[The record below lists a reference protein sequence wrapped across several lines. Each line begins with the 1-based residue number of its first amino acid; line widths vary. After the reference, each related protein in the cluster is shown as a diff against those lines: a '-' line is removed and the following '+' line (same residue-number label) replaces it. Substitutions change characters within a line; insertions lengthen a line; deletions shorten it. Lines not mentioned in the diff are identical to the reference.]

1 MAKRILR
8 KVLANALIFLG
19 IVTILPSIALIEFAL
34 RRPDRFTGRRVAEPE
49 IAARAE
55 RVELRAADGVPLVA
69 SLFGSARPEMRRCI
83 LLQHGVG
90 SQRLEMPGF
99 IRDFPLAGYSVLS
112 VDARGHG
119 DSGGELVTYGALE
132 RDDMRRWFVWLAG
145 RAECRSGVYGL
156 GLSMGAAILLQTLP
170 SVPEVK
176 AAVTES
182 PFASFREIGYDRIG
196 QMLPMLAWLRRPMVE
211 LGFVWARAIRGIDFD
226 SVSPLDAAARI
237 GAPVLLI
244 HGTQDFNIAPRHSE
258 LILPKLRS
266 GRLWKVE
273 GAQHVGCYGR
283 DPARYVEE
291 VTAWFDAAGGKGAR

>member
-8 KVLANALIFLG
+8 KVVVNALIFLG
-19 IVTILPSIALIEFAL
+19 IAAILPSIALIEFAL
-34 RRPDRFTGRRVAEPE
+34 RRPDRFVGRRVVDPE

-55 RVELRAADGVPLVA
+55 RVELLAADGISLVA
-69 SLFGSARPEMRRCI
+69 SFFPSARPELRRCI

-99 IRDFPLAGYSVLS
+99 VRDFPLAGYAVLS
-112 VDARGHG
+112 ADARGHG
-119 DSGGELVTYGALE
+119 DSGGERVTYGALE
-132 RDDMRRWFVWLAG
+132 RDDMRRWFAWLG
-145 RAECRSGVYGL
+145 RRPECQDGVYGL

-170 SVPEVK
+170 DVPFVK
-176 AAVTES
+176 AAIAES

-196 QMLPMLAWLRRPMVE
+196 QMLPMLAWLRSPMVE
-211 LGFVWARAIRGIDFD
+211 LGFLWARAIRGIDFD
-226 SVSPLDAAARI
+226 SVSPLDAAPRV

-258 LILPKLRS
+258 LLLPKLAR

-283 DPARYVEE
+283 DPARYMKE
-291 VTAWFDAAGGKGAR
+291 VTAWFAAASGGAAD